1 MRMLDGDPQNGA
13 GDAAPNGVADASAPD
28 GAAYRILIANRGEI
42 AVRAIRTFRELGY
55 TTVQAY
61 STIDKDS
68 LAVRLAD
75 ESVCIG
81 PPPSRDSYLNMAALI
96 SACDIKNIDAVYPGF
111 GFLSENAAFAAT
123 VEEHGMTFIGPSADA
138 ISVMGDKSSAK
149 ATMKAAGVPVVPG
162 SDGLLENEAAAERV
176 ADEIGY
182 PVMLKATAGGGG
194 RGIRVV
200 HHKGELA
207 RAFEAC
213 QQEALMAF
221 NNGALYMEKFVES
234 PRHVEIQ
241 VIGDKHGNVI
251 HLGER
256 DCSVQRRNQK
266 LLEEAPSPA
275 VDAALR
281 ERMGEAACKAARA
294 IGYSGAGTVEYIMSA
309 GGEFYFME
317 MNTRIQVEHPITE
330 MITGLDIVALQV
342 AVARGEP
349 LPLRQ
354 EDVQWRGWAMEARIN
369 CEDVYRTFRPMP
381 GDIEFFLAPGG
392 NGVRWDGC
400 VYPGYSV
407 PPFYDSMLGKLICW
421 APTREAVIRKLRR
434 ALQELRVEG
443 VPTTIPFHLALLENA
458 AFREGKRVFTNF
470 IQQEKLLELLQRQQ
484 QQAAGAM
491 PSAVSTS

>member
-1 MRMLDGDPQNGA
+1 MSVLAGDPQNGA
-13 GDAAPNGVADASAPD
+13 GDAAPNGVTDASAPD

-162 SDGLLENEAAAERV
+162 SDGADGVQQRRVVHGKVRRVAAARGDSGDRRQARQRDSPGGARLLGAAAQSEAAGGGAVARGGRDAARAHGRGRLQGSARHWLFRCRHRGVHHVGWRRV
-176 ADEIGY
+176 LLYGDEHPHPSGAPDHRDDHRVGY
-182 PVMLKATAGGGG
+182 CGAAGGGG
-194 RGIRVV
+194 
-200 HHKGELA
+200 A
-207 RAFEAC
+207 RRAA
-213 QQEALMAF
+213 AA
-221 NNGALYMEKFVES
+221 
-234 PRHVEIQ
+234 
-241 VIGDKHGNVI
+241 
-251 HLGER
+251 
-256 DCSVQRRNQK
+256 
-266 LLEEAPSPA
+266 AP
-275 VDAALR
+275 
-281 ERMGEAACKAARA
+281 
-294 IGYSGAGTVEYIMSA
+294 
-309 GGEFYFME
+309 GGC
-317 MNTRIQVEHPITE
+317 
-330 MITGLDIVALQV
+330 
-342 AVARGEP
+342 AVARLGHGGAHQ
-349 LPLRQ
+349 LRRRVSHVPA
-354 EDVQWRGWAMEARIN
+354 DARR
-369 CEDVYRTFRPMP
+369 YRV
-381 GDIEFFLAPGG
+381 FLGTGRERRTVGRLRVP
-392 NGVRWDGC
+392 R
-400 VYPGYSV
+400 YSV

-421 APTREAVIRKLRR
+421 APTRDAVIRKLRR

-458 AFREGKRVFTNF
+458 AFREGKRIFTDF

-484 QQAAGAM
+484 QAAGAM
-491 PSAVSTS
+491 PSAASPS